1 MRNII
6 NAVKTL
12 LPIAAATLY
21 AAATLMAILAP
32 TQVSAYSPKEG
43 NVLGS
48 LGFIL
53 HRTNFETSHSGAR
66 APWSGGIALVANGD
80 VSDVGQLEVGL
91 FHINKQYFRD
101 VAAMYVGEVTEALHI
116 TMGYRRWVTST
127 FSVALAF
134 SSAYSM
140 GDVRELH
147 NDFTPSPGIDTS
159 ARDSVEYGIDLSLQ
173 TELYSWPRYA
183 IVLDGIYSLSVTG
196 KPNEKADHYGA
207 MIGLR
212 YFIQEKQVVDKP
224 KTAI

>member
-1 MRNII
+1 MRSFKSAIKI
-6 NAVKTL
+6 L
-12 LPIAAATLY
+12 ISAATPINL
-21 AAATLMAILAP
+21 LILIAIAVP
-32 TQVSAYSPKEG
+32 SQVSAYSPKEG

-101 VAAMYVGEVTEALHI
+101 VAAMYVGEVAEQLHI
-116 TMGYRRWVTST
+116 TMGYRHWVTSS

-140 GDVRELH
+140 GDYRELH
-147 NDFTPSPGIDTS
+147 NDFRPSPGIDTS
-159 ARDSVEYGIDLSLQ
+159 ARDTVEYGVDLSLQ

-212 YFIQEKQVVDKP
+212 YFIQEKQVVEKP